1 MAERNIYVQ
10 TSLTPSYYQDFHCLM
25 GACQDNCC
33 DDGWKIEFTK
43 KDYLKIKRAVQSEA
57 LKAKMD
63 KSLVRLRDQRHEDK
77 YAELCIDERG
87 RCAFHSEDG
96 PCLLQLECGEA
107 ALPKVCRTFPRG
119 TMYTAAALERT
130 LSPTCEGLLAL
141 LWELP
146 DGIDFIEE
154 PLAKKDCRMYK
165 AHSLVEARFGE
176 IRALCIDVLQ
186 ERALRVPQRL
196 TLLGLLFQQL
206 GSLDWEDGEAVDRW
220 LIRGEALLHM
230 PELAAQLDEMPR
242 DRETYLNY
250 NYELFRHMR
259 GELGRELNRA
269 MADIHI
275 DAKKGLVGGFDG
287 PRYQELERR
296 LEELL
301 GHSEYFFENL
311 LVAITFGKG
320 FPALFSPETLW
331 KSYVS
336 LCALYSVYRC
346 AAVCACGEEASRE
359 RLFHALV
366 YISRQTLHNKVFMNK
381 MSSDC
386 FEKDNASLAYLT
398 ILVNG

>member
-1 MAERNIYVQ
+1 MPQRNILVQ
-10 TSLTPSYYQDFHCLM
+10 TSLTPSYYQKFHCLM
-25 GACQDNCC
+25 DACQDTCC
-33 DDGWKIEFTK
+33 GGWAIEFNK
-43 KDYLKIKRAVQSEA
+43 KDFLKIKRTVQSGA
-57 LKAKMD
+57 LKEKMD
-63 KSLVRLRDQRHEDK
+63 QALTRLRTKTHDDK
-77 YAELCIDERG
+77 YAEIRMSEAG
-87 RCAFHSEDG
+87 RCPFHSDEG
-96 PCLLQLECGEA
+96 LCLLQLEYGEA
-107 ALPKVCRTFPRG
+107 VLPDVCRTFPRG
-119 TMYTAAALERT
+119 MMYTAAALERT

-146 DGIDFIEE
+146 EGIDFIEE
-154 PLAKKDCRMYK
+154 PLAKKDCKMYK
-165 AHSLVEARFGE
+165 ARSLVEARFGE
-176 IRALCIDVLQ
+176 IRALCIDVIQ

-206 GSLDWEDGEAVDRW
+206 GALDWEDGEAVDHW
-220 LIRGEALLHM
+220 LLRGEALLHM

-259 GELGRELNRA
+259 GELGQELNRA

-320 FPALFSPETLW
+320 FPALVSPETLW

-336 LCALYSVYRC
+336 LCAMYSVYRC

-366 YISRQTLHNKVFMNK
+366 YISRQTLHNNIFMNK
-381 MSSDC
+381 MTSDC